1 MIFPGTPSWPSVSS
15 SPPAKS
21 TTPSRRWRSTRA
33 WSTPPT
39 WRAWWCQSKHLRV
52 SPHQSIKNRI
62 TRTPHKEEEPPTH
75 DPATGPALLWRPTFI
90 LWKIIIAI
98 INQRFSIGINEDLL
112 NLFSKFGNKKSEIQQ
127 YKSKP
132 SSLENALKLR
142 YMPSLKL
149 NYSSG
154 AFSRALLH
162 NKKVRTRYF
171 GDETS

>member
-1 MIFPGTPSWPSVSS
+1 MPSGTPSWPSVSS
-15 SPPAKS
+15 SPPAKL
-21 TTPSRRWRSTRA
+21 TTPSRRWRLTRA
-33 WSTPPT
+33 WSTLPT
-39 WRAWWCQSKHLRV
+39 WRAWWCQSKHPQV
-52 SPHQSIKNRI
+52 FSHQSIKNRI
-62 TRTPHKEEEPPTH
+62 IRNLTQRRISILLLGSPPSV
-75 DPATGPALLWRPTFI
+75 WRLTFI

-112 NLFSKFGNKKSEIQQ
+112 NLESGNQTSELQQ

>member
-1 MIFPGTPSWPSVSS
+1 MG
-15 SPPAKS
+15 
-21 TTPSRRWRSTRA
+21 
-33 WSTPPT
+33 
-39 WRAWWCQSKHLRV
+39 
-52 SPHQSIKNRI
+52 
-62 TRTPHKEEEPPTH
+62 
-75 DPATGPALLWRPTFI
+75 
-90 LWKIIIAI
+90 IIIAI

-112 NLFSKFGNKKSEIQQ
+112 NLESGNQTSELQQ

-132 SSLENALKLR
+132 SSLKNALKLR

-171 GDETS
+171 GDETSEIPYTPCPGGQEGLDGQ

>member
-1 MIFPGTPSWPSVSS
+1 MG
-15 SPPAKS
+15 
-21 TTPSRRWRSTRA
+21 
-33 WSTPPT
+33 
-39 WRAWWCQSKHLRV
+39 
-52 SPHQSIKNRI
+52 
-62 TRTPHKEEEPPTH
+62 
-75 DPATGPALLWRPTFI
+75 
-90 LWKIIIAI
+90 IAI

-112 NLFSKFGNKKSEIQQ
+112 NLESGNQTSELQQ

-171 GDETS
+171 GDETSYIPYTPCPGGQEGLDGQASYTLCQKRNISSKGPEHSRVQFWDSA

>member
-1 MIFPGTPSWPSVSS
+1 MGCRRLQALPHDLRCQVLRQR
-15 SPPAKS
+15 
-21 TTPSRRWRSTRA
+21 SRRRLRGDEDRRGHDRRR
-33 WSTPPT
+33 PPEGPDGVKVNIFGCLLIKASRT
-39 WRAWWCQSKHLRV
+39 ELPGRHKRKKN
-52 SPHQSIKNRI
+52 HQ
-62 TRTPHKEEEPPTH
+62 
-75 DPATGPALLWRPTFI
+75 
-90 LWKIIIAI
+90 IIIAI

-112 NLFSKFGNKKSEIQQ
+112 NLESGNQTSELQQ

-132 SSLENALKLR
+132 SYLENALKLR